1 MGLKHPGGW
10 HTRAG
15 DQSPEKGLRQAGRP
29 GPCSFSA
36 HCASCTESHW
46 ETWPLPRPPSGWS
59 GTQPS
64 PASLGLG
71 VLPSRGWSLSWTQTG
86 RSTWQ
91 PRIRK
96 MRGIVEP
103 ALPSERRADSCST
116 AALERGGGTA
126 QRQGW
131 RWKQKASLSVHLLTL
146 PRLPG
151 RVPGQ
156 LATHD
161 RRSSGAYPS
170 YEETQQ

>member
-1 MGLKHPGGW
+1 MG
-10 HTRAG
+10 RR
-15 DQSPEKGLRQAGRP
+15 PESREGAKAGRKARSLLLLCTLCILYRVP
-29 GPCSFSA
+29 LGDV
-36 HCASCTESHW
+36 AS
-46 ETWPLPRPPSGWS
+46 PPPPSGWS

-86 RSTWQ
+86 RSMWQ